1 MYVPLWVKSN
11 FSFLEGASHPAEL
24 VERAHA
30 LGLPALALTDRDGLY
45 GSVRAHV
52 RAKELG
58 LRVVHGATVTVQ
70 DAEDGPARAVVLLTE
85 DRAGHG
91 HLCQLLSKGRA
102 RCPKGH
108 SRVLTSELREA
119 GSGLIA
125 LCPDPALL
133 AALREPFAGRLHA
146 LVTRHRHPDDRDRER
161 ALRSAAAVIGVPVIA
176 GSEVLYHHRSRRPLQ
191 DVLTC
196 IRHGCT
202 LSTAGTR
209 IRSNAE
215 HDLLPP
221 TPMQELYADDPDAL
235 RRSLEVAERCTFSL
249 DQLRYRYPAEQ
260 IPDGHSQSDWLRVLT
275 YRGAERRFP
284 QGLPPSMHEQ
294 LERELALIAELDYG
308 GYFLTMYEI
317 VERCR
322 EQGIL
327 CQGRGSAANSAVCH
341 CLGITAIDPVKMDLL
356 FERFLS
362 RERAEPPD
370 IDLDIEHQRREEV
383 IQWVYGRY
391 GRRHAA
397 MVANVIRYRAR
408 SAVRD
413 VGKALGLPATA
424 VDRMAKLLSHYGGGP
439 SEPGGEPPGGHGG
452 GLGSGHG
459 SGHGEPSGS
468 HGGHGEYGGDVV
480 TPTLLVHAGL
490 DPHAPIHQHLL
501 HLVREIIDTPRH
513 LSIHPGGFL
522 LGHEPV
528 DTLVP
533 IEPATMEGRTVV
545 QWDKYDVD
553 DLGLFKVDL
562 LGLGALSMVRGA
574 LALLQEHEGVRME
587 LHEVPPEDPAT
598 YDMISRGDTLGLF
611 QIESRAQMAM
621 LPRLRPRT
629 FYDLVIEVAIV
640 RPGPIQGDMV
650 HPYLRRRQGL
660 EPVEYPHPALRRVLE
675 KTNGVPIFQEQVMKL
690 AIAVADYTPGEA
702 DQLRRDM
709 AAWRSAGRI
718 ERHRERLLCR
728 MVANGI
734 EPEFAQR
741 VFSQIQG
748 FGEYGFPE
756 SHAASF
762 ALIAYVTGWLRCH
775 HHAIFTAALLNALPM
790 GFYSPASIVEDAKR
804 HGVPV
809 RPVDVARSAWDCTL
823 EPAAPQEA
831 GRSRWAVRMGLR
843 MVKGLGVHEAGRLRA
858 EPPPY
863 ADLTDFVRR
872 TRLSGKA
879 LQVLAEAGALAGFG
893 LDRRDALWATRGLA
907 VQHDDDLS
915 LPADQAPEPDR
926 PRFEPVHPT
935 EAVLWDYRTS
945 HHSTRG
951 HPMESIRPGLR
962 AGLPWAQDVARMRDR
977 QATDFVGL
985 VICRQRP
992 GTASGV
998 TFLTLEDE
1006 TGFVNVVVW
1015 ARVFDEH
1022 RVLIKSAAV
1031 LGVSGRVQRAE
1042 GVVHLVAERLWEPTT
1057 RAAPLP
1063 TRVRSFH

>member
-11 FSFLEGASHPAEL
+11 FSFLQGASHPAQL
-24 VERAHA
+24 VERAHE
-30 LGLPALALTDRDGLY
+30 LGLPALALTDRDGVY
-45 GSVRAHV
+45 GIVRAHV

-58 LRVVHGATVTVQ
+58 LRMIYGAQVTVQ
-70 DAEDGPARAVVLLTE
+70 DDEDGPSRQVVLLTQ
-85 DRAGHG
+85 DRAGYG
-91 HLCQLLSKGRA
+91 ALCQLLSAGRA
-102 RCPKGH
+102 RCPKGS
-108 SRVLTSELREA
+108 SRVLTDELRAA
-119 GSGLIA
+119 GPGLVA
-125 LCPDPALL
+125 LCPDPSLM
-133 AALREPFAGRLHA
+133 AALREPFGDRLYA
-146 LVTRHRHPDDRDRER
+146 LVTRHRLDGDADAER
-161 ALRSAAAVIGVPVIA
+161 TLRQAATALEIPVVA
-176 GSEVLYHHRSRRPLQ
+176 GTEVLYHHRSCRSLQ

-202 LSTAGTR
+202 LSSAGTR
-209 IRSNAE
+209 IRGNAE
-215 HDLLPP
+215 HDLLAVAA
-221 TPMQELYADDPDAL
+221 MDELFADDPEA
-235 RRSLEVAERCTFSL
+235 VAESLMVAQRCTFSL
-249 DQLRYRYPAEQ
+249 DQLRYRYPAELL
-260 IPDGHSQSDWLRVLT
+260 PDGHTESDWLRTVT
-275 YRGAERRFP
+275 AQGAARRFP
-284 QGLPPSMHEQ
+284 QGVSDAMQQQ
-294 LERELALIAELDYG
+294 LDRELSLIAELDYG

-317 VERCR
+317 VQRCR
-322 EQGIL
+322 DQGIV

-370 IDLDIEHQRREEV
+370 IDLDIEHQRREEI
-383 IQWVYGRY
+383 IQWVYSRY

-413 VGKALGLPATA
+413 VGKVLGLPMTA
-424 VDRMAKLLSHYGGGP
+424 LDRLAKLLHYHDDGMGV
-439 SEPGGEPPGGHGG
+439 E
-452 GLGSGHG
+452 
-459 SGHGEPSGS
+459 
-468 HGGHGEYGGDVV
+468 
-480 TPTLLVHAGL
+480 LLRHAGL
-490 DPHAPIHQHLL
+490 DPQTPVHQHLL
-501 HLVREIIDTPRH
+501 RLVSEIADTPRH

-533 IEPATMEGRTVV
+533 IEPATMEDRTVV
-545 QWDKYDVD
+545 QWDKYDVE

-562 LGLGALSMVRGA
+562 LGLGALSMVRRA
-574 LALLQEHEGVRME
+574 FELIEHHEGTPLQ
-587 LHEVPPEDPAT
+587 LHEVPTEDPAT
-598 YDMISRGDTLGLF
+598 YDMISKGDTLGVF

-621 LPRLRPRT
+621 LPRLAPRT

-660 EPVEYPHPALRRVLE
+660 EPVDYPHPALRRVLE

-718 ERHRERLLCR
+718 ERHRKRLLSR

-734 EPEFAQR
+734 TPDFAER

-762 ALIAYVTGWLRCH
+762 ALIAYVTSWLRCH
-775 HHAIFTAALLNALPM
+775 HPAVFACSLLNAQPM

-804 HGVPV
+804 RGVPV
-809 RPVDVARSAWDCTL
+809 RQVCVLASEWDCTL
-823 EPAAPQEA
+823 EPPDP
-831 GRSRWAVRMGLR
+831 GSTTSRWALRMGLR
-843 MVKGLGVHEAGRLRA
+843 LVKGLGERERQRLA
-858 EPPPY
+858 AAPPPY
-863 ADLTDFVRR
+863 RDLSELSRR
-872 TRLSGKA
+872 TRLSAKA
-879 LQVLAEAGALAGFG
+879 LQALAEAGALAGLG
-893 LDRRDALWATRGLA
+893 LGRRDALWAVRGLA
-907 VQHDDDLS
+907 AQHDDAIALS
-915 LPADQAPEPDR
+915 ADQAPAEAQPH
-926 PRFEPVHPT
+926 FTPVHPT
-935 EAVLWDYRTS
+935 EAILWDYRTS

-951 HPMESIRPGLR
+951 HPMQSIRQTLR
-962 AGLPWAQDVARMRDR
+962 PGLPWAQDVARMRDR
-977 QATDFVGL
+977 QYADFVGL

-1015 ARVFDEH
+1015 KRIFDEH
-1022 RVLIKSAAV
+1022 AILIKSAAV
-1031 LGVSGRVQRAE
+1031 LGVSGRIQQAE
-1042 GVVHLVAERLWEPTT
+1042 GVVHLVADRLWEPTT
-1057 RAAPLP
+1057 RAAAPP
-1063 TRVRSFH
+1063 TQIRSFH